1 MSKESRYSSSL
12 FLPGVSLMPEDFAE
26 RLTVIK
32 ETAGLSWEGLA
43 VCLGVDDRQVLRW
56 RQGAE
61 PCGGAM
67 LALVRLA
74 TRVPEGLGELLNEDL
89 AVTHG
94 RKG

>member
-1 MSKESRYSSSL
+1 
-12 FLPGVSLMPEDFAE
+12 MPDDFAK

-32 ETAGLSWEGLA
+32 EAAGLSWEGLA
-43 VCLGVDDRQVLRW
+43 VCLGVDERQVLRW

-74 TRVPEGLGELLNEDL
+74 TRVPEGLGELLNEDV
-89 AVTHG
+89 AVTYWG
-94 RKG
+94 RR

>member
-1 MSKESRYSSSL
+1 MSSGRQPSAL
-12 FLPGVSLMPEDFAE
+12 FLPGISLMPEDFAE
-26 RLTVIK
+26 RLTVLK
-32 ETAGLSWEGLA
+32 EAAGLSWEGLA

-74 TRVPEGLGELLNEDL
+74 TRVPEGLGELLNEEL
-89 AVTHG
+89 TVTY
-94 RKG
+94 RERR